1 MTGLF
6 IPIALALGGLFAA
19 FATYRG
25 IRRGGARFYTLEREQ
40 ILRQATMTL
49 ALSTLLFLAS
59 IGYFVMQNREP
70 APETPETGELVVEGE
85 GTGTPPAA
93 PSAEST
99 PDLGNL
105 QFPPTPSPTATIDTS
120 FPTPTATAVLC
131 RAAVDGTSGNGLT
144 LRDSPG
150 GGEVD
155 ILPEGSLVQ
164 IISEEEPQT
173 VNDLVWR
180 KVRSV
185 VTGNE
190 GWVAETFLALGPGC
204 E

>member
-59 IGYFVMQNREP
+59 IGFFIMQNREP
-70 APETPETGELVVEGE
+70 APETPESGELVVEGE
-85 GTGTPPAA
+85 GTGTPAPPAA
-93 PSAEST
+93 ST
-99 PDLGNL
+99 PDAGEIL

-144 LRDSPG
+144 LRDAPG

-155 ILPEGSLVQ
+155 ILAEGSLVQ
-164 IISEEEPQT
+164 LITEEEAQT
-173 VNDLVWR
+173 VNELVWR

>member
-49 ALSTLLFLAS
+49 GLSTLLFLAS
-59 IGYFVMQNREP
+59 IGYFVLQNREP
-70 APETPETGELVVEGE
+70 APETPESGELVVDGE
-85 GTGTPPAA
+85 GTGTPA
-93 PSAEST
+93 PPVDST
-99 PDLGNL
+99 PGTEIL

-144 LRDSPG
+144 LRDAPG

-164 IISEEEPQT
+164 LITEDEPQT
-173 VNDLVWR
+173 VNELVWR